1 MIYQDQLENTDLIFL
16 LKNKNEE
23 SFSDLYDN
31 YSRALYGV
39 IFKMVNDNEVAED
52 ILQEVFIKIWQH
64 IDKYDSTKG
73 TLFTW
78 MINITRNSCRDYFR
92 SKHYRLQMMVS
103 ENSLEKVNTD
113 DKDFYV
119 TYQNENYE
127 LHQLTQCLDLKYKQ
141 IIDLV
146 YIFGYSQEEV
156 SKMLNLPIGTVK
168 TRSRTA
174 IKILR
179 ELYN

>member
-1 MIYQDQLENTDLIFL
+1 MIYQDQLEKTDLIFIL
-16 LKNKNEE
+16 QNKNEE

-39 IFKMVNDNEVAED
+39 TFKMVQDSDVAED
-52 ILQEVFIKIWQH
+52 ILQEVFIKIWEH
-64 IDKYDSTKG
+64 IDKYDSSKG

-92 SKHYRLQMMVS
+92 SKHYQTQLLVS
-103 ENSLEKVNTD
+103 ENSLEKINIGN
-113 DKDFYV
+113 KDCCV
-119 TYQNENYE
+119 TYQDENYE
-127 LHQLTQCLDLKYKQ
+127 LHQLTQRLEAKYKQ

-146 YIFGYSQEEV
+146 YIYGYSQEEV
-156 SKMLNLPIGTVK
+156 SKMLNLPIGTIK

-179 ELYN
+179 ELYS

>member
-1 MIYQDQLENTDLIFL
+1 MIYQDQLEKTGFIFL
-16 LKNKNEE
+16 LKNKNQE
-23 SFSDLYDN
+23 SFSDLYDS

-39 IFKMVNDNEVAED
+39 TFKMVNDNEVAED
-52 ILQEVFIKIWQH
+52 ILQEVFMKIWEN
-64 IDKYDSTKG
+64 IDKYDSSKG

-92 SKHYRLQMMVS
+92 SKHYRTQMLVS
-103 ENSLEKVNTD
+103 ENSLEKIYKGINNS
-113 DKDFYV
+113 YV
-119 TYQNENYE
+119 TYQDENYE
-127 LHQLTQCLDLKYKQ
+127 LHEMTQRLELKYKE

-146 YIFGYSQEEV
+146 YIYGYSQEET
-156 SKMLNLPIGTVK
+156 SKILDLPIGTVK
-168 TRSRTA
+168 TRSRAA

>member
-1 MIYQDQLENTDLIFL
+1 MIYQDQLEKTDLIFL
-16 LKNKNEE
+16 LKNKNQE
-23 SFSDLYDN
+23 SFSDLYDS

-39 IFKMVNDNEVAED
+39 TFKMVNDNEVAED
-52 ILQEVFIKIWQH
+52 ILQEVFIKIWEH
-64 IDKYDSTKG
+64 IDKYDASKG

-78 MINITRNSCRDYFR
+78 MINITRNTCRDYFR
-92 SKHYRLQMMVS
+92 SKHYQIQKLVS
-103 ENSLEKVNTD
+103 ENSFENMNTD
-113 DKDFYV
+113 NKNPHV
-119 TYQNENYE
+119 TYQDENYE
-127 LHQLTQCLDLKYKQ
+127 LNELTQRLEPKYKE

-156 SKMLNLPIGTVK
+156 SKMLDLPIGTVK

>member
-1 MIYQDQLENTDLIFL
+1 MIYKDQLETTDLIFL
-16 LKNKNEE
+16 LKNKNQE
-23 SFSDLYDN
+23 SFSNLYDS

-39 IFKMVNDNEVAED
+39 TFKMVKDNEVAED
-52 ILQEVFIKIWQH
+52 ILQEVFIKIWEH
-64 IDKYDSTKG
+64 IDKYDSSKG

-92 SKHYRLQMMVS
+92 SKHYQTQKLVS
-103 ENSLEKVNTD
+103 ENSLEKINTGNED
-113 DKDFYV
+113 SFV
-119 TYQNENYE
+119 TYQDENYE
-127 LHQLTQCLDLKYKQ
+127 LNELTQRLESKYKE

-146 YIFGYSQEEV
+146 YIYGYSQEEV

-174 IKILR
+174 IKMLR
-179 ELYN
+179 ELYS

>member
-1 MIYQDQLENTDLIFL
+1 MIYQDQLEKTSLIFL
-16 LKNKNEE
+16 LRNKNQE
-23 SFSDLYDN
+23 SFSNLYDS

-39 IFKMVNDNEVAED
+39 TFKMVNDKELAED
-52 ILQEVFIKIWQH
+52 ILQEVFIKIWEH
-64 IDKYDSTKG
+64 IDKYDSSKG

-92 SKHYRLQMMVS
+92 SKHYQIQKLIS
-103 ENSLEKVNTD
+103 ENSIESINTD
-113 DKDFYV
+113 NKKPHV
-119 TYQNENYE
+119 TYQDENYE
-127 LHQLTQCLDLKYKQ
+127 LRELTQRLGSKYKE

-156 SKMLNLPIGTVK
+156 STMLDLPLGTIK

-179 ELYN
+179 ELYS